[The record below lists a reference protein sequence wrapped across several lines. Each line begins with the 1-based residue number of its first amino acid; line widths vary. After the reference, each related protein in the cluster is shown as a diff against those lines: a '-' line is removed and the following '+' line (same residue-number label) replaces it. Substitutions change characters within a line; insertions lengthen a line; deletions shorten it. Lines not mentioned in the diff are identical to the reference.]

1 MENEILTKKPSI
13 ELLSELKLKNVLL
26 QKKTESSKLKKNHSS
41 AASRRGGFTQRKNQ
55 CNHK

>member
-26 QKKTESSKLKKNHSS
+26 QKKTESSKLKKKSFFC
-41 AASRRGGFTQRKNQ
+41 GI
-55 CNHK
+55 